1 MDKVIWRE
9 GKIETFRNAMPVQ
22 FAHHLS
28 MDRPEDHVLHINNY
42 IEIYVFV
49 SGNHKYVVEDRLYDL
64 QRGDIIVINP
74 LEVHKALPMQEGMYE
89 RFYFLMDVACL
100 DGMVNNPLSRFLN
113 RPGGEENLISPLD
126 DARERILD
134 ILYATSACFE
144 AEKNDQLRAFGLM
157 VQFLG
162 ELISQLQP
170 GAAQPD
176 GGDRSPELLDRIL
189 TYVAKNTAAIQSV
202 SQIAEAL
209 GVSPQYLSAYFA
221 KRIGTPLK
229 IFVQAKKIALA
240 KELLSKGADVT
251 GACFDS
257 GFNDCSYFIRT
268 FKKYVGMTP
277 LHFKQTH
284 NQRAIR

>member
-113 RPGGEENLISPLD
+113 RSGGEGNLISPLGN
-126 DARERILD
+126 ARARILD

-170 GAAQPD
+170 GATQPD

-189 TYVAKNTAAIQSV
+189 TYVAKNTATIQSV

-240 KELLSKGADVT
+240 KQLLSKGADVT

-257 GFNDCSYFIRT
+257 GFNDCSYFIRI
-268 FKKYVGMTP
+268 FKKYVGVTP
-277 LHFKQTH
+277 LRFKQTH
-284 NQRAIR
+284 TQRAIQ

>member
-113 RPGGEENLISPLD
+113 RSGGEGNLISPLGN
-126 DARERILD
+126 ARARILD

-189 TYVAKNTAAIQSV
+189 TYVAKNTATIQSV

-240 KELLSKGADVT
+240 KQLLSKGADVT

-268 FKKYVGMTP
+268 FKKYVGVTP
-277 LHFKQTH
+277 LRFKQTH
-284 NQRAIR
+284 TQRAIR

>member
-28 MDRPEDHVLHINNY
+28 MDRPEDHVLHINNH
-42 IEIYVFV
+42 IEFYVFI
-49 SGNHKYVVEDRLYDL
+49 SGDHKYIVEDRVYGLR
-64 QRGDIIVINP
+64 RGDIVVINP
-74 LEVHKALPMQEGMYE
+74 LEVHKALPMGEGMYE

-100 DGMVNNPLSRFLN
+100 DGMVNNPLSSFLN
-113 RPGGEENLISPLD
+113 RAAGKGNLISPAD
-126 DARERILD
+126 EARQRILD
-134 ILYATSACFE
+134 ILYATSECF
-144 AEKNDQLRAFGLM
+144 AEGKNDQLQAFGLM
-157 VQFLG
+157 LQFLG
-162 ELISQLQP
+162 ELIFQLRP
-170 GAAQPD
+170 DAAESS
-176 GGDRSPELLDRIL
+176 DRKQNPELLERVL
-189 TYVAKNTAAIQSV
+189 TYVAKNTASIQSV

-209 GVSPQYLSAYFA
+209 GVSAQYLSAYFT

-268 FKKYVGMTP
+268 FKKYVGVTP
-277 LHFKQTH
+277 LRFKQTH
-284 NQRAIR
+284 TQRAIR